1 MTTLTGTAA
10 GLLLAALAVGP
21 LVAQNLPA
29 RIAAAPDGEVRL
41 TFASR
46 EGICGDGATFIRD
59 LNRDNHVTMSGDW
72 RDWRSRPCEEGPVRI
87 RLRVQGGEVRS
98 VRTAVGGIWR
108 PSEERVTDLGR
119 IGAAEAAR
127 GLLSMARNSYGKG
140 NDLIFPATLADSVT
154 LWPDLLE
161 LARDRQ
167 VASSSRKNAVFW
179 LSQAAGDKAADGLE
193 RIVTDEGDDRD
204 VREHAV
210 FAISQLP
217 QDQGVPIL
225 LRVARTNPNPGVRR
239 KAMFWLGQSDDPR
252 ALSLFE
258 DILTKP

>member
-1 MTTLTGTAA
+1 MKTFGLTTT
-10 GLLLAALAVGP
+10 GLLLAALAADG
-21 LVAQNLPA
+21 LGAQNLPA
-29 RIAAAPDGEVRL
+29 RIASAPDGEVRIS
-41 TFASR
+41 FAAR

-72 RDWRSRPCEEGPVRI
+72 RDWRSRPCQEGPVRI
-87 RLRVQGGEVRS
+87 RFRVTGGEVRS
-98 VRTAVGGIWR
+98 VRTVVGGTWK
-108 PSEERVTDLGR
+108 PSDERVTDLGP

-127 GLLSMARNSYGKG
+127 GLLTMARKSSGKG
-140 NDLIFPATLADSVT
+140 NDLIFPATLADSVI

-167 VASSSRKNAVFW
+167 VETSSRKNAVFW
-179 LSQAAGDKAADGLE
+179 LSQAAGDKAAAGLE
-193 RIVTDEGDDRD
+193 EIVTDEGDDRQ

-210 FAISQLP
+210 FAVSQLP
-217 QDQGVPIL
+217 KDQGVPIL
-225 LRVARTNPNPGVRR
+225 LRVARSNPNPGVRR

-252 ALSLFE
+252 ALALFE